1 MWKLLT
7 YFGLVL
13 GSIQDCGK
21 NSKFQLTGLELVPS
35 APKSGDT
42 VFMTVQFNNPGSE
55 VNDGSVSTS
64 VTYNFLPLT
73 PTVEPLCTNTQCPL
87 VNGFNDRSTNSTWP
101 SGVSGTIVSTITWTD
116 LGGSELLC
124 IKLSVKSGSF
134 GLRGNKVSPGI
145 SFSREEKVCK
155 HLVVYRQW
163 IKRSKKN
170 RKNSSKTPEAV
181 QKMRLKDY

>member
-21 NSKFQLTGLELVPS
+21 NSQFQLTGLDFVPLT
-35 APKSGDT
+35 PKAGEA

-55 VNDGSVSTS
+55 VNDGSVTTS

-87 VNGFNDRSTNSTWP
+87 VNGFNDRSTNSSWP
-101 SGVSGTIVSTITWTD
+101 TGVSGTIVTTIVWND
-116 LGGSELLC
+116 VNGSELLC
-124 IKLSVKSGSF
+124 IKLSVKTGSS
-134 GLRGNKVSPGI
+134 GLRGNKVFPGI
-145 SFSREEKVCK
+145 SFSRGETTCK

-170 RKNSSKTPEAV
+170 RNNSSKTPEGV

>member
-21 NSKFQLTGLELVPS
+21 NSQFQLTSLDFVPA
-35 APKSGDT
+35 APKAGESI
-42 VFMTVQFNNPGSE
+42 FMTVQFNNPGTE
-55 VNDGSVSTS
+55 VSDGSVTTS

-73 PTVEPLCTNTQCPL
+73 PTVEPLCVNTQCPL

-101 SGVSGTIVSTITWTD
+101 SGVSGTIVSTITWND
-116 LGGSELLC
+116 NSGSELLC
-124 IKLSVKSGSF
+124 IKLTVKSGYS

-145 SFSREEKVCK
+145 SLFREEKVCK

>member
-1 MWKLLT
+1 MWKLLA

-21 NSKFQLTGLELVPS
+21 NSQFQLTGLDLVPS
-35 APKSGDT
+35 APKAGEA

-55 VNDGSVSTS
+55 VNDGSVTTS

-73 PTVEPLCTNTQCPL
+73 PTVEPLCINTQCPL
-87 VNGFNDRSTNSTWP
+87 INGFNDRSTNSTWP
-101 SGVSGTIVSTITWTD
+101 TGVSGTIVSTIVWTD
-116 LGGSELLC
+116 AGGSELLC
-124 IKLSVKSGSF
+124 IKLSVKCGSV
-134 GLRGNKVSPGI
+134 GLRGNKVFPGI
-145 SFSREEKVCK
+145 SFSRGETICK

-163 IKRSKKN
+163 VKTKRT
-170 RKNSSKTPEAV
+170 NSSKTPEAV